1 MLPATSLPATSLPT
15 QIPVRV
21 RFPNRYTGG
30 YDASTAT
37 DKLRWQ
43 TIASVKRAPLTRN
56 SDMGSETVVGRR
68 VYGPPPES
76 APGAPTNLSV
86 VYSGST
92 ATVSWTASSGTVLTY
107 TVIANPG
114 AHAVVI
120 SAPTTSATLTGL
132 TPGLVYTFTVVAT
145 NAQGSS
151 SSVLS

>member
-1 MLPATSLPATSLPT
+1 MLPASSLPT

-43 TIASVKRAPLTRN
+43 TIASIQRAPLTRN
-56 SDMGSETVVGRR
+56 SAMGGETVVGRR
-68 VYGPPPES
+68 VYAGPTES
-76 APGAPTNLSV
+76 APGPPTNLTV
-86 VYSGST
+86 VYSGTT
-92 ATVSWTASSGTVLTY
+92 AVLSWSAPAGTILTY

-120 SAPTTSATLTGL
+120 SAPTTVATLTGL

-151 SSVLS
+151 SPAVLS